1 MDAAGKDGAVK
12 HVFSGLNPQGV
23 DVYNFKSRPVKS

>member
-12 HVFSGLNPQGV
+12 HVMSVVGPQGRD
-23 DVYNFKSRPVKS
+23 DVSFKHDDR